1 MDTVKKQKPPR
12 ARGSNKLNMCEG
24 PILPLLIRFAI
35 PVLITG
41 VLQVLF
47 NAADVMVVGKFG
59 SDHSLA
65 AVSSTGSITSL
76 IVNLFIGLSA
86 GTTVLC
92 ARFFGAGDKRSL
104 SDTVHTSILISLII
118 GAFLTVIGLLF
129 SEPLLIMMGVPEEV
143 LPLSVLYMEIYFV
156 GMIPSLL
163 YNFASSILRSVGDTK
178 RPMYFLTLAGVL
190 NVLLNLLFVIV
201 LNMDVAGVALATV
214 ISQSVS
220 ALLTVI
226 CLMRE
231 SDDIRL
237 SFSKLRITGKRLRQI
252 IAIGLPSGLHSTM
265 FNLANVVIQSSINAF
280 GPDAMAG
287 NGASG
292 SIESL
297 LFTSLSSISQAIVSF
312 TSQNFGRYNYK
323 RIVKAHLWGQAL
335 VNVFGII
342 LCALTVTFAEPLIS
356 MYADTPPEIAAG
368 VTKLQR
374 IGIIVF
380 IYSSS
385 DVAVAT
391 MRGMGCSLTPTLT
404 SVFSVCGI
412 RLLWIAT
419 IFQIP
424 EYHTL
429 ETLYL
434 AFPISY
440 ALSFVVQ
447 MTCMVIM
454 YKRIKKKHPE
464 PPIPFSPT
472 TNDTVNP
479 Q

>member
-1 MDTVKKQKPPR
+1 MDQVKTKKPPKQ
-12 ARGSNKLNMCEG
+12 RGSHKLNMCEG
-24 PILPLLIRFAI
+24 PILPLLVRFAI

-59 SDHSLA
+59 SEHSLA
-65 AVSSTGSITSL
+65 AVSSTGSITAL
-76 IVNLFIGLSA
+76 IVNLFIGLSG

-92 ARFFGAGDKRSL
+92 ARFFGASDEKAL
-104 SDTVHTSILISLII
+104 SETVHTSILISLII
-118 GAFLTVIGLLF
+118 GAFLTAVGLIF
-129 SEPLLIMMGVPEEV
+129 SEPLLILMGVPEEV
-143 LPLSVLYMEIYFV
+143 LPLSVLYMEIYFI

-163 YNFASSILRSVGDTK
+163 YNFAASVLRAVGDTK

-201 LNMDVAGVALATV
+201 LKMDVAGVALAT
-214 ISQSVS
+214 IFSQTVS
-220 ALLTVI
+220 AILTVI

-237 SFSKLRITGKRLRQI
+237 SIAKLRVSAKRLRQI

-280 GPDAMAG
+280 GPVAMAG

-335 VNVFGII
+335 TYFFGII
-342 LCALTVTFAEPLIS
+342 MCALAVIYAEPLIS
-356 MYADTPPEIAAG
+356 LYADTPEEIAAG
-368 VTKLQR
+368 VAKLQM

-404 SVFSVCGI
+404 SVFSVCGV

-419 IFQIP
+419 FFQMP
-424 EYHTL
+424 QYQTL
-429 ETLYL
+429 SGLYF
-434 AFPISY
+434 AFPLSY
-440 ALSFVVQ
+440 VLSFIVQ
-447 MTCMVIM
+447 MTCMIIM
-454 YKRIKKKHPE
+454 YKRIKKKYPE
-464 PPIPFSPT
+464 P
-472 TNDTVNP
+472 TVSIA
-479 Q
+479 